1 VFLAAKSPDEASM
14 EDAER
19 PDVMMLTLGGIP
31 YEEPFITASENK
43 RNTQNA
49 IRNWMLGP
57 EVPSNEPRANRT
69 YWIALAKSMR
79 VDEREAR
86 RRRCSNCEYYD
97 NSTDTQRKMEAI
109 PWNAWDVG
117 AGFRGYCEKLEFVC
131 HDLRACQA
139 WEPREDEE
147 DSGDMSDDED

>member
-1 VFLAAKSPDEASM
+1 M

-31 YEEPFITASENK
+31 HEEPFITASENK

-97 NSTDTQRKMEAI
+97 NSTGTQRKMEAI

-131 HDLRACQA
+131 HDLRSCQV
-139 WEPREDEE
+139 WEEREYEEEE
-147 DSGDMSDDED
+147 D